1 MSDRL
6 IVRGARE
13 HNLKDV
19 SVDLPRDAMIVFT
32 GLSGSGKSS
41 LAFDTIFAEGQRR
54 YVESLSAYARQFL
67 GQMDKP
73 DVDFIEGLSPA
84 VSIDQKSTSRN
95 PRSTVGTITEV
106 YDYLRLLFARAGPH
120 CPECGEAIARQT
132 PQQIVDRV
140 LELAEGT
147 RFQVLAPVV
156 RGRKGE
162 YVDLFRQL
170 SGQGFARAR
179 VDGEIIQLTEP
190 PKLDKQKKHTIE
202 VVVDR
207 LAVKSSAKQRLT
219 DSVETALNLASG
231 LLLLDFVDLPE
242 KDPGRERRFSEKLAC
257 PNDHPLAIDEL
268 EPRSFSFN
276 SPYGACPV
284 CTGLGTRMEVDPELL
299 VPDPEKSLDEGA
311 IQPWSGAN
319 VSQYF
324 ERLLAAL
331 AKDLK
336 IKTTTPFAELPAKAK
351 KSLLTGHDKQVHV
364 SYQNRYGRE
373 RSYYTTFEGVIPYV
387 ERRHAEASS
396 DTGRERFEEYMRE
409 VPCLACNGARLKPIS
424 LAVTL
429 GGKNIAEISAMSI
442 DEVHDFLRGMELSPR
457 EKQIA
462 ERVVKEIG
470 ERLRFLLD
478 VGLDYLALS
487 RPAGSLS
494 GGEAQRIRLATQ
506 IGSGLVGVL
515 YVLDEPSIGLH
526 QRDNR
531 RLIDTLVRLK
541 DLGNTLIVVE
551 HDEDTIDHADWVVDI
566 GPGAGEHGGQ
576 VVVSGTVEDLR
587 NHPDSITGAYISGR
601 REIPIPAIR
610 RPLTEGR
617 ELTVYGARQNNLQDI
632 DVTIPLGVF
641 VAVTGVSGS
650 GKSTLVN
657 DILYTS
663 LARQIYGA
671 RAVPGRHTKIS
682 GMDQVDKVIHV
693 DQSPIGRT
701 PRSNPATY
709 TGVWDH
715 VRKLFAE
722 TPEAKVRG
730 YLQGRFSFNVKGGRC
745 EACSGDGTLKIEM
758 NFLPDVYVPCEVCHG
773 ARYNRET
780 LEVHYKGKTVAD
792 VLDMP
797 IEEAAEFF
805 AAIPAISRH
814 LTTLVEVGLG
824 YVRLGQPAPTL
835 SGGEAQRVKLASELQ
850 RRSTGRTVYV
860 LDEPTTG
867 LHFEDIRKL
876 LGVLGGLVDKG
887 NSVLVIEHNLD
898 VIKTADW
905 IIDLGP
911 DGGRRGGTLVGE
923 GTPEEIAA
931 NPASYTG
938 EFLKEILA
946 GRAAKP
952 SAKVLAAEAKVLPV
966 KKVAAKK
973 APAKAAATKVAATKT
988 APAKKAAATK
998 TAATKTAAAKTSASK
1013 TSAAKTATKITATKA
1028 AAKKTPARN
1037 GQPADAADLS
1047 GLAGTTGV
1055 VPARSWRLTA
1065 GALPPEPRSV
1075 EGAGACCR
1083 QPVSGRPAGEPFR
1096 PDGKL
1101 RMSAQR
1107 CRSDPQVRLRLR
1119 SRRNTITSEERP

>member
-1 MSDRL
+1 MADRL

-19 SVDLPRDAMIVFT
+19 SLDLPRDAMIVFT

-106 YDYLRLLFARAGPH
+106 YDYLRLLFARAGRPH
-120 CPECGEAIARQT
+120 CPECGEPIARQT

-140 LELAEGT
+140 LELEEGS

-162 YVDLFRQL
+162 YLDLFRQL
-170 SGQGFARAR
+170 SGQGFSRAR
-179 VDGEIIQLTEP
+179 VDGETYQLTEP
-190 PKLDKQKKHTIE
+190 PKLDKQKKHTID

-207 LAVKSSAKQRLT
+207 LAVKASAKQRLT
-219 DSVETALNLASG
+219 DSVETALGLSG
-231 LLLLDFVDLPE
+231 GIVTLDFVDQDP
-242 KDPGRERRFSEKLAC
+242 KDPHRERRFSERLAC
-257 PNDHPLAIDEL
+257 PNDHPLQLDEL

-276 SPYGACPV
+276 SPYGACTA
-284 CTGLGTRMEVDPELL
+284 CSGLGTRMEVDPEL
-299 VPDPEKSLDEGA
+299 VIPDPEKSLDEGA
-311 IQPWSGAN
+311 IQPWAGAN

-324 ERLLAAL
+324 ERLLGAL
-331 AKDLK
+331 ADELG
-336 IKTTTPFAELPAKAK
+336 ISTRTPFAELPAKAK
-351 KSLLTGHDKQVHV
+351 KALLSGHDRQVHV
-364 SYQNRYGRE
+364 RYKNRYGRE

-396 DTGRERFEEYMRE
+396 DTSRERFEGYMRE
-409 VPCLACNGARLKPIS
+409 VPCLTCDGARLKPIS
-424 LAVTL
+424 LAVTV
-429 GGKNIAEISAMSI
+429 GGKNIAEISALPI
-442 DEVHDFLRGMELSPR
+442 DGVKDFLSDLDLTPR
-457 EKQIA
+457 ERQIA
-462 ERVVKEIG
+462 ERVTKEIG
-470 ERLRFLLD
+470 ERLQFLLD
-478 VGLDYLALS
+478 VGLDYLTLD
-487 RPAGSLS
+487 RPSGSLS

-541 DLGNTLIVVE
+541 NLGNTLIVVE

-576 VVVSGTVEDLR
+576 IVVSGTVEDLR
-587 NHPDSITGAYISGR
+587 NHPDSLTGAYISGR
-601 REIPIPAIR
+601 REIPMPPVR
-610 RPLTEGR
+610 RPRTEGR
-617 ELTVYGARQNNLQDI
+617 ELTVYGAREHNLKDI
-632 DVTIPLGVF
+632 DVTFPLGMF
-641 VAVTGVSGS
+641 VAITGVSGS

-663 LARQIYGA
+663 LAKQIYGA
-671 RAVPGRHTKIS
+671 RDVPGRHTKID
-682 GMDQVDKVIHV
+682 GLHHVDKVIHV

-709 TGVWDH
+709 TGVFDNI
-715 VRKLFAE
+715 RKLFAE

-730 YLQGRFSFNVKGGRC
+730 YQPGRFSFNVKGGRC

-780 LEVHYKGKTVAD
+780 LEVHYKGKTIAD
-792 VLDMP
+792 VLDMS
-797 IEEAAEFF
+797 IEEAADFF
-805 AAIPAISRH
+805 AAIPAIARH
-814 LTTLVEVGLG
+814 LVTLNEVGLG

-850 RRSTGRTVYV
+850 KRSTGRTVYV

-876 LGVLGGLVDKG
+876 LLVLSSLVDKG
-887 NSVLVIEHNLD
+887 NTVLVIEHNLD

-905 IIDLGP
+905 IVDLGP
-911 DGGRRGGTLVGE
+911 DGGVRGGTLVAE
-923 GTPEEIAA
+923 GTPEEVAA
-931 NPASYTG
+931 NPSSYTG
-938 EFLKEILA
+938 QFLAEILA
-946 GRAAKP
+946 GRATKP
-952 SAKVLAAEAKVLPV
+952 SAKAATAKKATTRKP
-966 KKVAAKK
+966 AAKK
-973 APAKAAATKVAATKT
+973 APARKAAAARKS
-988 APAKKAAATK
+988 AP
-998 TAATKTAAAKTSASK
+998 
-1013 TSAAKTATKITATKA
+1013 
-1028 AAKKTPARN
+1028 R
-1037 GQPADAADLS
+1037 G
-1047 GLAGTTGV
+1047 
-1055 VPARSWRLTA
+1055 
-1065 GALPPEPRSV
+1065 
-1075 EGAGACCR
+1075 
-1083 QPVSGRPAGEPFR
+1083 
-1096 PDGKL
+1096 
-1101 RMSAQR
+1101 
-1107 CRSDPQVRLRLR
+1107 
-1119 SRRNTITSEERP
+1119 

>member
-106 YDYLRLLFARAGPH
+106 YDYLRLLFARAGRPH
-120 CPECGEAIARQT
+120 CPECGEPIARQT

-140 LELAEGT
+140 LELDEGT

-170 SGQGFARAR
+170 TGQGFSRAR
-179 VDGEIIQLTEP
+179 VDGETIQLTEP
-190 PKLDKQKKHTIE
+190 PKLDKQKKHSID

-207 LAVKSSAKQRLT
+207 LAVKGSAKQRLT
-219 DSVETALNLASG
+219 DSVETALGLAGG
-231 LLLLDFVDLPE
+231 LVVLDFVDLPE
-242 KDPGRERRFSEKLAC
+242 DDPHRERRFSEKLAC

-299 VPDPEKSLDEGA
+299 VPDPSKSLDEGA
-311 IQPWSGAN
+311 IQPWSGQN
-319 VSQYF
+319 VTQYF
-324 ERLLAAL
+324 ERLLEAL

-336 IKTTTPFAELPAKAK
+336 FKTSTPFGELPAKAK
-351 KSLLTGHDKQVHV
+351 KALLTGHDKQVHV

-373 RSYYTTFEGVIPYV
+373 RSYYTSFEGVIPYV

-442 DEVHDFLRGMELSPR
+442 DEVHDFLAQMELTPR

-541 DLGNTLIVVE
+541 ELGNTLIVVE

-587 NHPDSITGAYISGR
+587 NHPDSITGAYVSGR
-601 REIPIPAIR
+601 KEIPIPAVR

-617 ELTVYGARQNNLQDI
+617 ELTVYGARQNNLKDL

-682 GMDQVDKVIHV
+682 GMELVDKVIHV

-730 YLQGRFSFNVKGGRC
+730 YQQGRFSFNVKGGRC

-797 IEEAAEFF
+797 IEEASEFF
-805 AAIPAISRH
+805 QAIPAISRH
-814 LTTLVEVGLG
+814 LKTLVEVGLG

-867 LHFEDIRKL
+867 LHFEDISKL
-876 LGVLGGLVDKG
+876 LGVLSGLVDKG

-905 IIDLGP
+905 LIDLGP
-911 DGGRRGGTLVGE
+911 DGGRRGGTLVAE
-923 GTPEEIAA
+923 GTPEEVAA

-938 EFLKEILA
+938 QFLAEILE

-952 SAKVLAAEAKVLPV
+952 SARKAAAKALPA
-966 KKVAAKK
+966 KKTAAKK
-973 APAKAAATKVAATKT
+973 APAKKAVTKKAVAKKA
-988 APAKKAAATK
+988 APAKKV
-998 TAATKTAAAKTSASK
+998 
-1013 TSAAKTATKITATKA
+1013 SAARKRA
-1028 AAKKTPARN
+1028 A
-1037 GQPADAADLS
+1037 G
-1047 GLAGTTGV
+1047 
-1055 VPARSWRLTA
+1055 
-1065 GALPPEPRSV
+1065 
-1075 EGAGACCR
+1075 
-1083 QPVSGRPAGEPFR
+1083 
-1096 PDGKL
+1096 
-1101 RMSAQR
+1101 
-1107 CRSDPQVRLRLR
+1107 
-1119 SRRNTITSEERP
+1119 